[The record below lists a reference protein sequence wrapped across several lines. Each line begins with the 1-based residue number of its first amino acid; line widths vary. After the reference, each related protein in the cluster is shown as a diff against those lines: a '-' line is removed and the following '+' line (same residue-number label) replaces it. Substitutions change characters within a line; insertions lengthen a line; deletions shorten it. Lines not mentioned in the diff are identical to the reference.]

1 MTHGHRLKDTTM
13 PRFLLFLVSVFL
25 TFSPAAFA
33 QVRSLSLDEAIELA
47 MKQNKTI
54 AVARLG
60 VKKAES
66 QVREAFG
73 TALPTL
79 NVSAGY
85 NYNIQLPVFF
95 FPNPQTGEVSPLRF
109 GLTNTYNVT
118 TQVQQLIFSSA
129 AFTAI
134 SASKLYSDAAE
145 AQLDA
150 AVAEVVTETKKRYY
164 QAVAATGYASVADA
178 SLTNIL
184 EVQRNITAFFA
195 EGLVAEFDKI
205 RADVA
210 VANARPMVLQAK
222 SGKYAAIAALQTY
235 IGMNLADSI
244 SVSEGGFPAL
254 KETPQ
259 IDGSVAM
266 AVNDNLDLRA
276 LRHQIDVSSRM
287 VDLSRSDYYPTLAA
301 FGQWQNQGQS
311 ESLSGW
317 QSASSTVVGLNFS
330 MNLFNGLRSNERVEQ
345 SQIDVLSAKER
356 LNQLTE
362 LIHLQVRTLINQ
374 LESARERSLAQ
385 KSTVEQAQRG
395 YEIARIR
402 YREGTGSLLEI
413 NDAETSL
420 AQAKLNAITALVD
433 YHVTRADFERATGQ
447 VDRSYW
453 RFVRKDGR

>member
-1 MTHGHRLKDTTM
+1 MQRFTT
-13 PRFLLFLVSVFL
+13 FFATLLLTCATIVS
-25 TFSPAAFA
+25 A
-33 QVRSLSLDEAIELA
+33 QVRTLTLDESIEMAIR
-47 MKQNKTI
+47 QNKTI

-60 VKKAES
+60 VKRAES

-73 TALPTL
+73 TALPSL
-79 NVSAGY
+79 NVSAGF
-85 NYNIQLPVFF
+85 NHNLQLPVFF
-95 FPNPQTGEVSPLRF
+95 FPNPTTGEVTPLRF
-109 GLTNTYNVT
+109 GLTNGYNVT
-118 TQVQQLIFSSA
+118 TQIQQIIFSSA

-164 QAVAATGYASVADA
+164 QAVAATGFASVAEA

-222 SGKYAAIAALQTY
+222 SGKYAALAALQTY
-235 IGMNLADSI
+235 IGMSLADSI
-244 SVSEGGFPAL
+244 AVSEGGFPAL
-254 KETPQ
+254 TESPDVDRSIT
-259 IDGSVAM
+259 M
-266 AVNDNLDLRA
+266 AINENLDLRA
-276 LRHQIDVSSRM
+276 LRHQIDVGSRM
-287 VDLSRSDYYPTLAA
+287 VDLSRSDFYPTLAA

-311 ESLSGW
+311 ESLTGW
-317 QSASSTVVGLNFS
+317 QSASSTVVGLSFS
-330 MNLFNGLRSNERVEQ
+330 MSLFDGLRTSERVEQ
-345 SQIDVLSAKER
+345 AKIDVFSAKER
-356 LNQLTE
+356 LNQVTD
-362 LIHLQVRTLINQ
+362 LINLQVRTLINQ
-374 LESARERSLAQ
+374 LESAKQRSEAQ
-385 KSTVEQAQRG
+385 RSTVDQAQRG

-420 AQAKLNAITALVD
+420 AQAKLNSITALVD

-447 VDRSYW
+447 IDRSYW
-453 RFVRKDGR
+453 RFLRNDGK

>member
-1 MTHGHRLKDTTM
+1 MQRFTT
-13 PRFLLFLVSVFL
+13 FFATLLLTCATIVS
-25 TFSPAAFA
+25 A
-33 QVRSLSLDEAIELA
+33 QVRTLTLDESIEMAIR
-47 MKQNKTI
+47 QNKTI

-60 VKKAES
+60 VKRAES

-73 TALPTL
+73 TALPSL
-79 NVSAGY
+79 NVSAGF
-85 NYNIQLPVFF
+85 NHNLQLPVFF
-95 FPNPQTGEVSPLRF
+95 FPNPTTGEVTPLRF
-109 GLTNTYNVT
+109 GLTNGYNVT
-118 TQVQQLIFSSA
+118 TQIQQIIFSSA

-164 QAVAATGYASVADA
+164 QAVAATGYASVAEA

-222 SGKYAAIAALQTY
+222 SGKYAALAALQTY
-235 IGMNLADSI
+235 IGMSLADSI
-244 SVSEGGFPAL
+244 AVSEGGFPAL
-254 KETPQ
+254 TESPDVDRSIT
-259 IDGSVAM
+259 M
-266 AVNDNLDLRA
+266 AINENLDLRA
-276 LRHQIDVSSRM
+276 LRHQIDVGSRM
-287 VDLSRSDYYPTLAA
+287 VDLSRSDFYPTLAA

-311 ESLSGW
+311 ESLTGW
-317 QSASSTVVGLNFS
+317 QSASSTVVGLSFS
-330 MNLFNGLRSNERVEQ
+330 MNLFNGLRTNERVEQ
-345 SQIDVLSAKER
+345 AKIDVFSAKER
-356 LNQLTE
+356 LNQVTD
-362 LIHLQVRTLINQ
+362 LINLQVRTLINQ
-374 LESARERSLAQ
+374 LESAKQRSEAQ
-385 KSTVEQAQRG
+385 RSTVDQAQRG

-420 AQAKLNAITALVD
+420 AQAKLNSITALVD
-433 YHVTRADFERATGQ
+433 YHVTRADFDRATGQ
-447 VDRSYW
+447 IDRSYW
-453 RFVRKDGR
+453 RFLRNDGK

>member
-1 MTHGHRLKDTTM
+1 MQRFTTL
-13 PRFLLFLVSVFL
+13 FATLLLTCATIVS
-25 TFSPAAFA
+25 A
-33 QVRSLSLDEAIELA
+33 QVRTLTLDESIEMAIR
-47 MKQNKTI
+47 QNKTI

-60 VKKAES
+60 VKRAES

-73 TALPTL
+73 TALPSL
-79 NVSAGY
+79 NVSAGF
-85 NYNIQLPVFF
+85 NHNLQLPVFF
-95 FPNPQTGEVSPLRF
+95 FPNPTTGEVTPLRF
-109 GLTNTYNVT
+109 GLTNGYNVT
-118 TQVQQLIFSSA
+118 TQIQQIIFSSA

-164 QAVAATGYASVADA
+164 QAVAATGYASVAEA

-222 SGKYAAIAALQTY
+222 SGKYAALAALQTY
-235 IGMNLADSI
+235 IGMSLADSI
-244 SVSEGGFPAL
+244 AVSEGGFPAL
-254 KETPQ
+254 TESPDVDRSIT
-259 IDGSVAM
+259 M
-266 AVNDNLDLRA
+266 AINENLDLRA
-276 LRHQIDVSSRM
+276 LRHQIDVGSRM
-287 VDLSRSDYYPTLAA
+287 VDLSRSDFYPTLAA

-311 ESLSGW
+311 ESLTGW
-317 QSASSTVVGLNFS
+317 QSASSTVVGLSFS
-330 MNLFNGLRSNERVEQ
+330 MNLFNGLRTNERVEQ
-345 SQIDVLSAKER
+345 AKIDVFSAKER
-356 LNQLTE
+356 LNQVTD
-362 LIHLQVRTLINQ
+362 LINLQVRTLINQ
-374 LESARERSLAQ
+374 LESAKQRSEAQ
-385 KSTVEQAQRG
+385 RSTVDQAQRG

-420 AQAKLNAITALVD
+420 AQAKLNSITALVD
-433 YHVTRADFERATGQ
+433 YHVTRADFDRATGQ
-447 VDRSYW
+447 IDRSYW
-453 RFVRKDGR
+453 RFLRNDGK